1 LKNQHVLI
9 AGGGIGGLAAAL
21 ALSQAGQRVTVLER
35 AAEFADIGAGIQLGP
50 NAIKV
55 LAQWGVKNAV
65 LQQACLPQAI
75 AVRDAATG
83 RSLARRLLGQA
94 VQQRYGEVYA
104 CVHRADLHAALLQ
117 AVRLQT
123 SVQLHC
129 NEQVLGASQSS
140 TQNTAKGHTQNTPEN
155 TGRGASEHGAHSAT
169 TSVQVQSTQHT
180 WHADAQVAADGVASS
195 VRQAVWADGP
205 PRATGH
211 AAYRALLPVASLPA
225 SVRTHALASEV
236 GVWWGRDVHVVHYPV
251 RGGEFINLVVL
262 SEQAAAKAVPG
273 WATAASSQDVERS
286 VQAAC
291 PPLRALLECT
301 TAWHSWHL
309 YDRPATRSW
318 VKGHIA
324 LLGDAAHPMLPYLA
338 QGAAMALEDAAALAA
353 SAAQHSDWPAALQH
367 YQRLRKARCERVVAT
382 AQRNGRIFHLAAP
395 WSTARNAVLA
405 LKGTQVLGMPWLY
418 SAKFDRL
425 TDH

>member
-1 LKNQHVLI
+1 MKNQHILI

-21 ALSQAGQRVTVLER
+21 ALSQADQRVTVLER

-55 LAQWGVKNAV
+55 LAQWGVRAAV
-65 LQQACLPQAI
+65 LQLACLPEAI

-83 RSLARRLLGQA
+83 RSLSRMLLGQA

-104 CVHRADLHAALLQ
+104 CVHRADLHGALLQ
-117 AVRLQT
+117 AVRAQ
-123 SVQLHC
+123 SGVRMYC
-129 NEQVLGASQSS
+129 NEEVQGATESSGNGNALRLTGSAKEGATEQSANNSAIS
-140 TQNTAKGHTQNTPEN
+140 TAP
-155 TGRGASEHGAHSAT
+155 SL
-169 TSVQVQSTQHT
+169 QVQSSQHT
-180 WHADAQVAADGVASS
+180 WYADALVAADGVASS
-195 VRQAVWADGP
+195 VRQAVWADGA

-211 AAYRALLPVASLPA
+211 AAYRTLLPIASLPA
-225 SVRTHALASEV
+225 SVRTHALTSEV

-273 WATAASSQDVERS
+273 WASVASNQDVERS

-291 PPLRALLECT
+291 PPLRALLACAST
-301 TAWHSWHL
+301 WHSWHL
-309 YDRPATRSW
+309 YDRPATPSW
-318 VKGHIA
+318 AQGHIA

-353 SAAQHSDWPAALQH
+353 SVAQHSDWPAALQR
-367 YQRLRKARCERVVAT
+367 YQSLRKARCERVVAT
-382 AQRNGRIFHLAAP
+382 AKRNGRIFHLAPP
-395 WSTARNAVLA
+395 WSVARDAVLA
-405 LKGTQVLGMPWLY
+405 LKGTQVVGLPWLY
-418 SAKFDRL
+418 GA
-425 TDH
+425 

>member
-21 ALSQAGQRVTVLER
+21 ALSQADQRVTVLER

-55 LAQWGVKNAV
+55 LAQWGVRAAV
-65 LQQACLPQAI
+65 LQQACLPEAI

-83 RSLARRLLGQA
+83 RSLSRMLLGQA
-94 VQQRYGEVYA
+94 VEQRYGEVYA

-117 AVRLQT
+117 AVRQHAG
-123 SVQLHC
+123 VRMHC
-129 NEQVLGASQSS
+129 NEAVI
-140 TQNTAKGHTQNTPEN
+140 
-155 TGRGASEHGAHSAT
+155 SAT
-169 TSVQVQSTQHT
+169 ECGTNGDSHGVMGRARQGGTADTLDHATNRSPHRAAPSVEVQSTQHT
-180 WHADAQVAADGVASS
+180 WLADALVAADGVASS

-236 GVWWGRDVHVVHYPV
+236 GVWWGPGVHVVHYPV
-251 RGGEFINLVVL
+251 RGGECINLVVL

-273 WATAASSQDVERS
+273 WASVASSQDVERS

-291 PPLRALLECT
+291 PALRALLNC
-301 TAWHSWHL
+301 ASSWHSWHL

-318 VKGHIA
+318 VKGHTA

-353 SAAQHSDWPAALQH
+353 SVAAHSHWPTALHH

-382 AQRNGRIFHLAAP
+382 AKRNGRIFHLAPP
-395 WSTARNAVLA
+395 WSTARDAVLA
-405 LKGTQVLGMPWLY
+405 LKGTEVLGLPWLY
-418 SAKFDRL
+418 GA
-425 TDH
+425 

>member
-1 LKNQHVLI
+1 MINQHVLV

-21 ALSQAGQRVTVLER
+21 ALSQAGQSVTVLER
-35 AAEFADIGAGIQLGP
+35 AAEFADTGAGIQLGP

-55 LAQWGVKNAV
+55 LAQWGVKDAV
-65 LQQACLPQAI
+65 IERACLPQAI

-83 RSLARRLLGQA
+83 RSLSRMLLGQA
-94 VQQRYGEVYA
+94 AQQRYGEVYA

-117 AVRLQT
+117 AVRGQNG
-123 SVQLHC
+123 VQMHC
-129 NEQVLGASQSS
+129 NEEVQSATQGGANGNMPSA
-140 TQNTAKGHTQNTPEN
+140 TAQAAE
-155 TGRGASEHGAHSAT
+155 GAAERTKQGAHNGSAP
-169 TSVQVQSTQHT
+169 SVQVRSTGHT
-180 WHADAQVAADGVASS
+180 WYADALVAADGLASS
-195 VRQAVWADGP
+195 VRQAVWADGA

-211 AAYRALLPVASLPA
+211 AAYRTLLPITSLPA
-225 SVRTHALASEV
+225 NLRTHALASEV

-273 WATAASSQDVERS
+273 WASAASSYDVERS

-291 PPLRALLECT
+291 PALRALLAC
-301 TAWHSWHL
+301 ASSWHSWHL

-353 SAAQHSDWPAALQH
+353 SAAQHSDWPAALHH
-367 YQRLRKARCERVVAT
+367 YQSLRKARCERVVAT

-405 LKGTQVLGMPWLY
+405 LKGTQVVGLPWLY
-418 SAKFDRL
+418 GA
-425 TDH
+425 

>member
-1 LKNQHVLI
+1 LKNQHILI

-35 AAEFADIGAGIQLGP
+35 AAEFVDIGAGIQLGP
-50 NAIKV
+50 NAIK
-55 LAQWGVKNAV
+55 LLTRWGVKDAV

-75 AVRDAATG
+75 AVRDTATG
-83 RSLARRLLGQA
+83 RSLARMLLGQA

-104 CVHRADLHAALLQ
+104 CVHRADLHAALWQ
-117 AVRLQT
+117 AVRPQT
-123 SVQLHC
+123 GVQLHC

-155 TGRGASEHGAHSAT
+155 TGRGASEHGAHSAAR
-169 TSVQVQSTQHT
+169 SVQVQSTQHT
-180 WHADAQVAADGVASS
+180 WHADALIAADGVASS
-195 VRQAVWADGP
+195 VRQAVWADGA

-211 AAYRALLPVASLPA
+211 AAYRTLLPTASLPA
-225 SVRTHALASEV
+225 SVRTPALVSEV

-262 SEQAAAKAVPG
+262 SDQAAAKAVPG
-273 WATAASSQDVERS
+273 WASVASSADVECR
-286 VQAAC
+286 VQGAC
-291 PPLRALLECT
+291 PLLRDLLAC
-301 TAWHSWHL
+301 ASGWHSWHL

-318 VKGHIA
+318 VKGHVA

-353 SAAQHSDWPAALQH
+353 SVAQQSDWPTVLQH
-367 YQRLRKARCERVVAT
+367 YQRSRKARCERVVAT
-382 AQRNGRIFHLAAP
+382 AQRNGRIFHLAPP
-395 WSTARNAVLA
+395 WSKARDAVLA
-405 LKGTQVLGMPWLY
+405 LKGTQVLGLPWLY
-418 SAKFDRL
+418 GA
-425 TDH
+425 